1 MSLSSVK
8 SFLFLHMNRH
18 VSKLYKWSYVIWNN
32 VFYYRPLLQTFTCW
46 PLLTPQ
52 KNRPLSITALLA
64 EHHLRSSHFA
74 LSSFF
79 LSQFLQE
86 MMRFI
91 VRSLTGATSLHI
103 HACVVEN
110 KPINNVSEAYSLQ
123 SLRSQT
129 IQCLLQ

>member
-8 SFLFLHMNRH
+8 SFLFLHMNRY

-91 VRSLTGATSLHI
+91 APSLTGATLHS

-129 IQCLLQ
+129 IQYLLQ